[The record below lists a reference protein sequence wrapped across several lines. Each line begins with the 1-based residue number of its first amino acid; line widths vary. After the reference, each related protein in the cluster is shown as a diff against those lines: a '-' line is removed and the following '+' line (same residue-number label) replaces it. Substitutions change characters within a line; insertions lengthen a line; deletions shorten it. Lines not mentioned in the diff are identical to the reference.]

1 MEKSMPPAF
10 STFWFSRLR
19 PFLEP
24 RALPSCTI
32 IPSST
37 ATTGF
42 TLSSVPTAPAAAD
55 RRPPRTRY
63 SSVSSRPMTT
73 TRSRTASTA
82 AAIWAALRPSSTK
95 RSAYSTRT
103 RSPRVTLL
111 LSTTNTSPPG
121 ASASAVRALWLVPD
135 SLAPTVII
143 TASSP
148 ASRTSAMACENAY
161 GLTWPVL
168 GSSSR
173 STSIS

>member
-1 MEKSMPPAF
+1 MEKSTPPAC
-10 STFWFSRLR
+10 STFWFNRFR

-24 RALPSCTI
+24 RALPNCTMR
-32 IPSST
+32 PSSA

-63 SSVSSRPMTT
+63 SSVSSRPITT

-82 AAIWAALRPSSTK
+82 AAIWAALRPSSTR
-95 RSAYSTRT
+95 RSAYSTST
-103 RSPRVTLL
+103 RSPSVTLL
-111 LSTTNTSPPG
+111 LSTTYTSPPG
-121 ASASAVRALWLVPD
+121 ASASAVRALWLVPE

-148 ASRTSAMACENAY
+148 ASRASAIACEKAY
-161 GLTWPVL
+161 GLT
-168 GSSSR
+168 
-173 STSIS
+173 